1 MSLAVPG
8 VFRSRSFRLFFAGQT
23 LSYVGDGLRT
33 IAIPLLVFHLTDS
46 ASALGITYA
55 LEFLP
60 FALFGLV
67 GGSLADRLDR
77 RQTMIVCD
85 ALRFTI
91 VGSFAIAYANGHL
104 TLPFLYTGIVVLSI
118 CATIFVGCQSS
129 TIPYLLGKERATQ
142 AVASLVA
149 AENTANLITPPL
161 GAALFALTG
170 PLPALAI
177 NALTY
182 LTSQVSVAL
191 GDGFGPE
198 SPGGL
203 PSLRQIV
210 ADVKAGFRFLNGDAA
225 LRQLTYVSLLFNFF
239 GLMTAACFIPFLKR
253 EFGASDTIV
262 GITFGLGAVGAVAGS
277 LAAARVPKRWPFG
290 RTLVIAYTIDSIV
303 FFPVMFTHDLPL
315 AIAFLSITNAFVTF
329 EIAQIVGWRMRIT
342 PEDLV
347 GRVFGAV
354 RLVVL
359 IGTVPGAILGGY
371 FADRYGARMPIVVS
385 GVGYL
390 GVALAL
396 WLAPA
401 IRRENR

>member
-8 VFRSRSFRLFFAGQT
+8 VFRSRSFSLFFTGQA

-33 IAIPLLVFHLTDS
+33 IAIPLLVYHLTGS

-77 RQTMIVCD
+77 RRVMIVCD
-85 ALRFTI
+85 ALRFAI
-91 VGSFAIAYANGHL
+91 VAAFALAYAGGHL
-104 TLPFLYTGIVVLSI
+104 TLPFLYAGIVVLSI
-118 CATIFVGCQSS
+118 CASIFMGCQAS
-129 TIPYLLGKERATQ
+129 TIPYLLGKDRATE
-142 AVASLVA
+142 AGAFLVA
-149 AENTANLITPPL
+149 AENAANLITPPL

-182 LTSQVSVAL
+182 LTSQVSIAF
-191 GDGFGPE
+191 GEGFGPE
-198 SPGGL
+198 R
-203 PSLRQIV
+203 PSGAPTARQIA
-210 ADVKAGFRFLNGDAA
+210 ADVKTGFRFLWNDPAM
-225 LRQLTYVSLLFNFF
+225 RQLTGLNLLFNFF

-253 EFGASDTIV
+253 EFGASDTVV
-262 GITFGLGAVGAVAGS
+262 GLTFGLGAIGALIGS
-277 LAAARVPKRWPFG
+277 FAATRTPKNWHFG
-290 RTLVIAYTIDSIV
+290 RTLLIVYSLDAIV
-303 FFPVMFTHDLPL
+303 FFPVMFTHDLRL
-315 AIAFLSITNAFVTF
+315 VIAFLSITNAFVTF
-329 EIAQIVGWRMRIT
+329 EIAQIVGWRMRIA
-342 PEDLV
+342 PEEIV

-385 GVGYL
+385 GFGYL
-390 GVALAL
+390 IVAAAL